1 MMQSRGEFV
10 GLTDV
15 RLHLVD
21 ETADCEEF
29 MRWLSTKT
37 RVGYDVESTGI
48 DPMRDRIRLVQIGD
62 AHDGWA
68 IPFERWSGLVYEVV
82 RRYEGDYVMHNMSF
96 DWMISSVFAG
106 IDIPR
111 HRVHDTRIMA
121 HILRPDLSTALKKL
135 AARHVDPAA
144 PALQRT
150 LDDAIG
156 TKGGWTWA
164 TVPYDYQP
172 YWSYGALDPVLT
184 MRLDEIFLPQV
195 MSIAPQ
201 AYDIERAAT
210 WVTADMSRRGTMID
224 RQFTQEKYNAFTAYV
239 NQVEQWC
246 IENYGVKPGQNAGIV
261 AKLQAAGFEFTKA
274 TASGAVSLDKEVLGG
289 INHPL
294 AQAVLSRRQV
304 QKVASTYLLNFLEL
318 ADEND
323 LLHPRINTLGFNQ
336 SSEQSGKGRA
346 KEMGVK
352 TSRMSMDTPNL
363 QNLSRNPGPETP
375 AAAVRNCI
383 ISRPG
388 HTLVMCDFAQ
398 VEARVF
404 AHVANDPDLRAAFQ
418 EGDFFVN
425 VARAVFGDETIDK
438 KDPRRQPTKNGVYAK
453 YYGAGTEKFADTA
466 GITVEQ
472 AAAWNARFDQMYP
485 RVRQFQNEVTRTGIM
500 RRESEGVAYVRS
512 PLTGRQYRCDE
523 GKEYVLVNY
532 LIQGTSAEV
541 LKIKL
546 AQLAAAGMSE
556 YMVLPVHDEVIL
568 DVPDDQVAEIAKT
581 VTDIM
586 SDDQMFSVPLL
597 AEPSIGKRW
606 GSKKDFQVI

>member
-1 MMQSRGEFV
+1 M
-10 GLTDV
+10 GLTNV

-21 ETADCEEF
+21 TVADCEEF

-37 RVGYDVESTGI
+37 RVAYDVESTGV

-82 RRYEGDYVMHNMSF
+82 NRYEGEYVMHNMSF
-96 DWMISSVFAG
+96 DWMISSVSAG
-106 IDIPR
+106 IDIAR
-111 HRVHDTRIMA
+111 DRVHDTRIMA
-121 HILRPDLSTALKKL
+121 HILRPDLSTALKKIS
-135 AARHVDPAA
+135 ARLIDPAA

-172 YWSYGALDPVLT
+172 YWSYGALDTVLT
-184 MRLDEIFLPQV
+184 ARLDEILRPEV
-195 MSIAPQ
+195 MAIAPR

-224 RQFTQEKYNAFTAYV
+224 RVFTQEKYEAFVAYCE
-239 NQVEQWC
+239 QVEKWC
-246 IENYGVKPGQNAGIV
+246 VDTYGVKPGQNAAII
-261 AKLQAAGFEFTKA
+261 AKLQEYGFEFSKA
-274 TASGAVSLDKEVLGG
+274 TASGALSLDKEVLGG
-289 INHPL
+289 IDHPL
-294 AQAVLSRRQV
+294 AKTVLSRRQT

-318 ADEND
+318 ADADD

-336 SSEQSGKGRA
+336 SSEQSGKG
-346 KEMGVK
+346 KDMGVR

-363 QNLSRNPGPETP
+363 QNLSRNPGEQSP

-383 ISRPG
+383 VSRPD
-388 HTLVMCDFAQ
+388 HTLLMCDFAQ
-398 VEARVF
+398 VEARMF
-404 AHVANDPDLRAAFQ
+404 AHLADDPDLKAAFLAD
-418 EGDFFVN
+418 DFFTE
-425 VARAVFGDETIDK
+425 VARTVYEDPNINK

-453 YYGAGTEKFADTA
+453 YYGAGTEKFAQTA
-466 GITVEQ
+466 GIPVEQ
-472 AAAWNARFDQMYP
+472 AAAWNQRFDQMYP
-485 RVRQFQNEVTRTGIM
+485 RVRQFQNEIVNRGIE
-500 RRESEGVAYVRS
+500 RFNAEGVAYVRS

-532 LIQGTSAEV
+532 LIQGTAAEV

-546 AQLAAAGMSE
+546 AQLAAAGLDQFMI
-556 YMVLPVHDEVIL
+556 LPVHDEVIM
-568 DVPDDQVAEIAKT
+568 DVPDDQLYDAAKT
-581 VTDIM
+581 TVEIM
-586 SDDQMFSVPLL
+586 SDDQMFSVPLK

-606 GSKKDFQVI
+606 GEKKDYDL